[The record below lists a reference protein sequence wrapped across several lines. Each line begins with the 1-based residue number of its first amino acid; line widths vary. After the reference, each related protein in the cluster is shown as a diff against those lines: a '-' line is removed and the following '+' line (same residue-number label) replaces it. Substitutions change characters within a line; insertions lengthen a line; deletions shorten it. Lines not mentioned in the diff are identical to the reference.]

1 MSFENALQR
10 HLQTFKRLPEIQ
22 ADVDTLAA
30 QIATTF
36 AAGGKLLLMGNGGSA
51 ADSQHL
57 AAEFVVRY
65 KAERR
70 ALPAIALTVDTSILT
85 AHSNDY
91 SFDSVFTRQIEA
103 LCQPRDLVIGL
114 STSGNSANVIHA
126 IEAAQTIGAV
136 CWAWT
141 GENGGKLNS
150 IADHLIKAPSTETAR
165 IQEAHLFIG
174 HWLCEA
180 MDRQFSTAEETSS

>member
-1 MSFENALQR
+1 MAFEDALQR
-10 HLQTFKRLPEIQ
+10 HMQTFNRLPEIQ
-22 ADVDTLAA
+22 ADVEKLAG
-30 QIATTF
+30 QISDTF
-36 AAGGKLLLMGNGGSA
+36 ASGGKLLFLGNGGSA

-70 ALPAIALTVDTSILT
+70 ALPAIALTVDSSILT

-103 LCQPRDLVIGL
+103 LCRPEDLVIGL
-114 STSGNSANVIHA
+114 STSGNSANVINA
-126 IEAAQTIGAV
+126 IEAAQAMGAT

-141 GENGGKLNS
+141 GEDGGKLNT
-150 IADHLIKAPSTETAR
+150 IADHLIKAPSSETAR
-165 IQEAHLFIG
+165 IQEAHIFVG
-174 HWLCEA
+174 HWLCEE
-180 MDRQFSTAEETSS
+180 MDRQLSF

>member
-1 MSFENALQR
+1 MSFESALQR
-10 HLQTFKRLPEIQ
+10 HMQTFNRMPEIK
-22 ADVDTLAA
+22 ADMQTLADQVA
-30 QIATTF
+30 ATFT
-36 AAGGKLLLMGNGGSA
+36 AGGKLLFMGNGGSA

-70 ALPAIALTVDTSILT
+70 ALPAIALTVDSSILT

-103 LCQPRDLVIGL
+103 LCQPKDLVIGL
-114 STSGNSANVIHA
+114 STSGNSANVINA
-126 IEAAQTIGAV
+126 IEAAQKIGAT

-141 GENGGKLNS
+141 GESGGQLNA
-150 IADHLIKAPSTETAR
+150 IADHLIKAPSSETAR
-165 IQEAHLFIG
+165 IQEAHIFVG
-174 HWLCEA
+174 HWLCEE
-180 MDRQFSTAEETSS
+180 MDRLLSTD